1 RFQQDMCLNGQ
12 EGVVVPSGFH
22 ANQGAT
28 GIRRLYLYHMALA
41 CCYSFENRRKLFEID
56 SRFKFAN
63 VVARKSEAGT
73 QAFRCRFY
81 LHDDEWLFQQVGAFT
96 YTREFVEKTG
106 GAYLSFIELRS
117 PEDLAIAETC
127 FSNTVPFG
135 EYCNQHGIQFGQQLN
150 MTNDAWRFTPVR
162 DVLPNG
168 EDPRD
173 PVVTRWLLEQGYLVL
188 HEGKTFWQY
197 TDLLADVPNYLAEI
211 RKLSDKPDWLDEA
224 RYFHFAYRAIASS
237 TNERTIVFHIL
248 PPGVVAGN
256 SAPIE
261 RLSKQRPNCLSL
273 IVVAIANTFAFDW
286 SARVRVSANI
296 NQFILN

>member
-135 EYCNQHGIQFGQQLN
+135 EYCNQHGIQFGQQLH

-197 TDLLADVPNYLAEI
+197 D
-211 RKLSDKPDWLDEA
+211 DKWQDSPRYVVALEA
-224 RYFHFAYRAIASS
+224 IKDKRTWFEQVRYYKIAYRDISSS
-237 TNERTIVFHIL
+237 TNERTAVFSFVPPSSVLVNTAPVEQNPQHI
-248 PPGVVAGN
+248 
-256 SAPIE
+256 
-261 RLSKQRPNCLSL
+261 PNYEALL
-273 IVVAIANTFAFDW
+273 ILAIANSFAFD
-286 SARVRVSANI
+286 
-296 NQFILN
+296 